1 MAKQNV
7 LSALVNDGPIIAS
20 EHRSL
25 SAETAEKL
33 RELILLEKLPP
44 GMHIPER
51 DLAEALGISRTP
63 MREALRTLAI
73 EGLVEF
79 TATRRSRVANPS
91 IDELRDSMT
100 VLATL
105 EALGGELACTT
116 ATDGEI
122 TAIAEL
128 NQKMID
134 CTDSFSAFRFF
145 KTDMAFHSS
154 IIAATL
160 NQALIDTHQQYNAK
174 LWRARFMSSKRKQGR
189 AKTLQQH
196 QDITTALIAR
206 NASGV
211 AQAMRGH
218 IETAIDNLNIKQS
231 ETQLSTPQDSDSK

>member
-51 DLAEALGISRTP
+51 DLAEALGIR
-63 MREALRTLAI
+63 
-73 EGLVEF
+73 
-79 TATRRSRVANPS
+79 
-91 IDELRDSMT
+91 
-100 VLATL
+100 
-105 EALGGELACTT
+105 ELACTS

-128 NQKMID
+128 NQKMIN
-134 CTDSFSAFRFF
+134 CTDRFSAFRFF

-154 IIAATL
+154 IIAATR

-174 LWRARFMSSKRKQGR
+174 LWRARFMSSKRKRGR

-218 IETAIDNLNIKQS
+218 IETAIDNLSIKQI
-231 ETQLSTPQDSDSK
+231 ETQRSTPRDSDST

>member
-1 MAKQNV
+1 MVKQNV
-7 LSALVNDGPIIAS
+7 LSALVKDGPIIARD
-20 EHRSL
+20 HRSL

-116 ATDGEI
+116 ATDREI

-145 KTDMAFHSS
+145 KTDMVFHSG
-154 IIAATL
+154 IIAATR

-174 LWRARFMSSKRKQGR
+174 LWRARFISSKRKQGR

-196 QDITTALIAR
+196 QDITTALISR
-206 NASGV
+206 NASVV

-231 ETQLSTPQDSDSK
+231 ETQLSTSQDSDSK

>member
-7 LSALVNDGPIIAS
+7 LAALVNDGPIIAN

-91 IDELRDSMT
+91 VDELRESMT

-105 EALGGELACTT
+105 EALGGELTCTI
-116 ATDGEI
+116 ATDREI
-122 TAIAEL
+122 IAIADL
-128 NQKMID
+128 NQKMIE
-134 CTDSFSAFRFF
+134 CTDKFSAINFF
-145 KTDMAFHSS
+145 NTDMAFHNS
-154 IIAATL
+154 IIAATH
-160 NQALIDTHQQYNAK
+160 NQALIDTHRQYNAK

-196 QDITTALIAR
+196 QDITSALNAR
-206 NASGV
+206 NGANV
-211 AQAMRGH
+211 ARAMRGH
-218 IETAIDNLNIKQS
+218 IETAIENLSIQQNEK
-231 ETQLSTPQDSDSK
+231 

>member
-7 LSALVNDGPIIAS
+7 LSALVNDGHIISS

-73 EGLVEF
+73 EGLVVHRN
-79 TATRRSRVANPS
+79 AASRVANPS

-122 TAIAEL
+122 TAIAGL

-154 IIAATL
+154 IIAATRS
-160 NQALIDTHQQYNAK
+160 QALIDTHQQYNAK

>member
-1 MAKQNV
+1 MAKQNI
-7 LSALVNDGPIIAS
+7 LSALVNDGPIIAN

-91 IDELRDSMT
+91 IDELRESMT

-105 EALGGELACTT
+105 EALGGELACAI
-116 ATDGEI
+116 ATDREI
-122 TAIAEL
+122 TAIADL
-128 NQKMID
+128 NQKMIE
-134 CTDSFSAFRFF
+134 CTDKFSAINFF
-145 KTDMAFHSS
+145 NTDMAFHSN
-154 IIAATL
+154 IIASTH
-160 NQALIDTHQQYNAK
+160 NQALIDTHRQYNAK

-196 QDITTALIAR
+196 QYITNALVSR
-206 NASGV
+206 NASKM
-211 AQAMRGH
+211 AQVMRSH
-218 IETAIDNLNIKQS
+218 IETAIDNLSIQQN
-231 ETQLSTPQDSDSK
+231 ET

>member
-7 LSALVNDGPIIAS
+7 LSALVNDGPIIAN

-91 IDELRDSMT
+91 IDELRESMT

-105 EALGGELACTT
+105 EALGGELACAI
-116 ATDGEI
+116 ATDREI
-122 TAIAEL
+122 TAIADL
-128 NQKMID
+128 NQKMIE
-134 CTDSFSAFRFF
+134 CTDKFSAINFF
-145 KTDMAFHSS
+145 NTDMAFHSS
-154 IIAATL
+154 IIASTH
-160 NQALIDTHQQYNAK
+160 NQALIDTHRQYNAK

-196 QDITTALIAR
+196 QDITNALVSR
-206 NASGV
+206 HASKM
-211 AQAMRGH
+211 AQVMRSH
-218 IETAIDNLNIKQS
+218 IETAIDNLSIQQN
-231 ETQLSTPQDSDSK
+231 ET

>member
-1 MAKQNV
+1 MAKQNI
-7 LSALVNDGPIIAS
+7 LSALVNDGPIIAN
-20 EHRSL
+20 ERRSL

-33 RELILLEKLPP
+33 RELILLETLPP

-91 IDELRDSMT
+91 IEELRESMT

-105 EALGGELACTT
+105 EALGGELACAI
-116 ATDGEI
+116 ATDREI
-122 TAIAEL
+122 TAIADL
-128 NQKMID
+128 NQKMIE
-134 CTDSFSAFRFF
+134 CTDKFSAINFF
-145 KTDMAFHSS
+145 NTDMAFHGS
-154 IIAATL
+154 IIASTH
-160 NQALIDTHQQYNAK
+160 NQALIDTHRQYNAK

-196 QDITTALIAR
+196 QDITNALVSR
-206 NASGV
+206 NASKM
-211 AQAMRGH
+211 AQVMRSH
-218 IETAIDNLNIKQS
+218 IETAIDNLSIQQN
-231 ETQLSTPQDSDSK
+231 ET

>member
-7 LSALVNDGPIIAS
+7 LSALVNDGPIIAN

-91 IDELRDSMT
+91 IDELRESMT

-105 EALGGELACTT
+105 EALGGELACAI
-116 ATDGEI
+116 ATDREI
-122 TAIAEL
+122 TAIADL
-128 NQKMID
+128 NQKMIE
-134 CTDSFSAFRFF
+134 CTDKFSAINFF
-145 KTDMAFHSS
+145 NTDMAFHSS
-154 IIAATL
+154 IIASTH
-160 NQALIDTHQQYNAK
+160 NQALIDTHRQYNAK

-196 QDITTALIAR
+196 QDITNALVYR
-206 NASGV
+206 NASKM
-211 AQAMRGH
+211 AQVMRSH
-218 IETAIDNLNIKQS
+218 IETAIDNLSIQQN
-231 ETQLSTPQDSDSK
+231 ET